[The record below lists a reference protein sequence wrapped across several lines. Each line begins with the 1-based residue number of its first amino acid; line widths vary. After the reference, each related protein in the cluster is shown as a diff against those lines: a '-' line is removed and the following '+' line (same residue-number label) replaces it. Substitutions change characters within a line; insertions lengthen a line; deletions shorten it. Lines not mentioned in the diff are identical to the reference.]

1 MPGSTVPSKLR
12 GACGEGNLGFGHAE
26 LHGVHEVDVVGHS
39 GVGVTRA
46 QLDCQA
52 SYGPVRELLH
62 RLELLVESLL
72 HRPVAVL
79 PVQADHLGVHLPGH
93 GLSAPLVHVDNRVAD
108 PPGMRASVEQHCLSV
123 FGPDDRGP
131 VVMRGHEQ
139 VDSLE
144 AFEKVEALAL
154 QHGAVA
160 LAGARM
166 HHDYGHVGI
175 LLLQNLIHAV
185 LHVGNQREEIHSL
198 PELLS
203 EPGLHVRVREAEHG
217 HAEAGPVEHRIHGEV
232 RFAVVGAHGV
242 ASQPGDVPLREFGRE
257 FGVHLVI
264 DRMSGLYIV
273 VSDNYRIIAH
283 IVHEPREDMTSV
295 RGDVV
300 VVIRRIVALQA
311 VARVEQQHVFTPHR
325 IPEAV
330 DIAVDMHQTV
340 GHIVVHIRAVEP

>member
-1 MPGSTVPSKLR
+1 MG
-12 GACGEGNLGFGHAE
+12 
-26 LHGVHEVDVVGHS
+26 
-39 GVGVTRA
+39 
-46 QLDCQA
+46 
-52 SYGPVRELLH
+52 
-62 RLELLVESLL
+62 
-72 HRPVAVL
+72 
-79 PVQADHLGVHLPGH
+79 
-93 GLSAPLVHVDNRVAD
+93 
-108 PPGMRASVEQHCLSV
+108 ASVEQHGLSV

-175 LLLQNLIHAV
+175 LLFKNLIHAV

-232 RFAVVGAHGV
+232 GFAVVGAHGV
-242 ASQPGDVPLREFGRE
+242 ASQPGDVPLREFG
-257 FGVHLVI
+257 VHLVI
-264 DRMSGLYIV
+264 DRMSGLDVMVAYHDRIV
-273 VSDNYRIIAH
+273 AH
-283 IVHEPREDMTSV
+283 VVHEPREEMPSV
-295 RGDVV
+295 RGDEV

-311 VARVEQQHVFTPHR
+311 VARVEQQHVLASDR
-325 IPEAV
+325 VPETV
-330 DIAVDMHQTV
+330 DIVVDMHQTV
-340 GHIVVHIRAVEP
+340 WNVVVDIGTVKP